1 MIVKKLKRSVINK
14 PKATIIS
21 GMVDYILAPTDEFGR
36 EKCVYANTKNFI
48 SMSTAAQKMEMISL
62 AEESVH
68 SKMPVTHWILSWSDN
83 ETPTTA
89 QVDEAVAMF
98 LKGMELEEY
107 QAIYAVHGNTDNYHV
122 HILVNR
128 VHPYTEKVV
137 QPHHGFDIRAAHRI
151 LAEIEYKQGWRS
163 EKRALFAVD
172 DNGNV
177 VRNTHVPK
185 VQPPPKAA
193 DKERITGEKSA
204 IRIAQE
210 KTRDLLKNIHSWEDL
225 HIAFNETG
233 LQYQRKGSGAI
244 ILVGTTPVKA
254 SSVGREF
261 SLPNLEKRF
270 KKFWH
275 SVFEEPDPY
284 TPEPLSDH
292 ICHEQWREFR
302 AQKHEAQQ
310 LNACIRRGNKN
321 RKETLKE
328 SQQAERQRVAAQLV
342 GYERPIQKIARYF
355 LRQKQ
360 EKEHEDVQ
368 KTMIAPLRIPPIS
381 FKEWLRHKYGQQI
394 SDLWR
399 FHENIPTD
407 ATLVDHRF
415 LPMDLDTTYDT
426 FIEIAC
432 RSHTDTP
439 MEASR
444 LAGMAAFYMFCGG
457 YTKEE
462 TAKALSEY
470 FLQHGGSSQRLPLS
484 IERHINAAYGTRGC
498 ITLGRL
504 DDHKSFVRRLR
515 RLAMQI
521 DTRKRA
527 EVQREAEDEQ
537 AAITE
542 ESSPI
547 PQISTAP
554 TEAEEPR
561 LFDRVGQALFGW
573 LGKGKEDK
581 NKKEEEQ
588 ERQRQEAIL
597 PQPPQH
603 KPPLPDVDW
612 SLLDG
617 EWDDFE
623 WRKPTP
629 QLKPRQNSM
638 RELEATQAQSVLPIS
653 SHRGTQETQTETKVQ
668 SSAPTSD
675 SPKEEKSQPSV
686 RFRM

>member
-1 MIVKKLKRSVINK
+1 MIVKKLKRNVINK

-21 GMVDYILAPTDEFGR
+21 GLVDYILAPTDEFGR
-36 EKCVYANTKNFI
+36 EKCVYATTRNFI
-48 SMSTAAQKMEMISL
+48 STSTAAQKMEMISL

-68 SKMPVTHWILSWSDN
+68 SKMPVAHWILSWSDN

-98 LKGMELEEY
+98 LKGMELEEH

-137 QPHHGFDIRAAHRI
+137 QPHHGFDIKAAHRI

-163 EKRALFAVD
+163 EKRALFSVD

-177 VRNTHVPK
+177 VRKTHPPK

-210 KTRDLLKNIHSWEDL
+210 RTRNLLKNIHSWEEL
-225 HIAFNETG
+225 HIAFNEAG

-254 SSVGREF
+254 SSVRRDF
-261 SLPNLEKRF
+261 SLLNLEKRF

-284 TPEPLSDH
+284 TPEPLSDFV
-292 ICHEQWREFR
+292 CHKQWREFR
-302 AQKHEAQQ
+302 TQMNEDQQ
-310 LNACIRRGNKN
+310 LNVCIRRGNKN
-321 RKETLKE
+321 RKEILKE
-328 SQQAERQRVAAQLV
+328 SQRTERQKVAAQLV
-342 GYERPIQKIARYF
+342 GYERPIQDIARYF

-360 EKEHEDVQ
+360 LKERETIQHAMP
-368 KTMIAPLRIPPIS
+368 KPSRIPPIS
-381 FKEWLRHKYGQQI
+381 FKEWLRHKYGQQT

-407 ATLVDHRF
+407 ATLVYRRF
-415 LPMDLDTTYDT
+415 LPMELDTAYDT
-426 FIEIAC
+426 FVEIAR
-432 RSHTDTP
+432 RSHVNTP

-444 LAGMAAFYMFCGG
+444 LASLTAFYMFCGG
-457 YTKEE
+457 YAREE
-462 TAKALSEY
+462 TAKALAEY
-470 FLQHGGSSQRLPLS
+470 FLHHGGSSQRLPLS
-484 IERHINAAYGTRGC
+484 IERHINAAYGSRGC

-504 DDHKSFVRRLR
+504 DDYKDFIRRLR

-521 DTRKRA
+521 SARKKAEAQRDT
-527 EVQREAEDEQ
+527 EEAQ
-537 AAITE
+537 AAATVKAP
-542 ESSPI
+542 STPPI
-547 PQISTAP
+547 SAP
-554 TEAEEPR
+554 PPAQEPG

-573 LGKGKEDK
+573 LGMSKDDK
-581 NKKEEEQ
+581 DKKKEE
-588 ERQRQEAIL
+588 ERQRQEAI
-597 PQPPQH
+597 PPPSTQP

-623 WRKPTP
+623 WCKPTP
-629 QLKPRQNSM
+629 QLIPRQDFM
-638 RELEATQAQSVLPIS
+638 REM
-653 SHRGTQETQTETKVQ
+653 ETKQEENRQPAQAVASSQQVDVASQTNISPPKPADVPVPQ
-668 SSAPTSD
+668 S
-675 SPKEEKSQPSV
+675 
-686 RFRM
+686 RMRMR